1 MIYIEEIIPIKVVGT
16 SSLKITF
23 EYNADVVEILR
34 SFDGAL
40 FHKKLCFWELPIIH
54 LAQLVDKLTYL
65 DSIDLKL
72 LDSKENSSKI
82 YKLSNYKLPPLE
94 HQIDGIQ
101 YGLNHNKWLLLD
113 ACGLGKTATVIH
125 IVEELV
131 KANKVHQCLVI
142 CGVNT
147 LKTNW
152 LMEIKKHSDLSCRI
166 LGSRIGKRGGLIIGS
181 LADRL
186 EDIKSKIQE
195 TVVITNIE
203 TLRSDEIIN
212 ELKKNKPNK
221 FDMIVVD
228 ELHKAKSVT
237 SAQGKHLLQLTAD
250 YQIGLTGTPL
260 MNSPIDT
267 FLPLKWLGVE
277 HSTKTYFNEFYC
289 NYVGKFHNILAGYK
303 HLEVLKEQLDSIS
316 LRRTKDILN
325 LPPKT
330 IIEEYL
336 DMDSKQSDFYQCVK
350 DGLVEEIDKVKI
362 NKASLLGMVTRL
374 RQATACPSI
383 LTSENIP
390 SVKIQRA
397 VDLVEE
403 IVADGEK
410 VIVFSTFKEPIYHLE
425 ALLSKYNPLVCT
437 GDKKDIEIENNKN
450 TFQKDN
456 SRKVLLATFAKM
468 STGVT
473 LTASRY
479 IICIDCCWTAADND
493 QAESRI
499 ERIGA
504 KNKLSIYYL
513 MAKNTIDEHVW
524 DIVNNKSVIGD
535 FVVDNKITDIE
546 RLKRLI
552 IDM

>member
-23 EYNADVVEILR
+23 EYNAAVVEILR

-65 DSIDLKL
+65 DDIDLKL

-101 YGLNHNKWLLLD
+101 YGLNHNRWLLLD

-289 NYVGKFHNILAGYK
+289 NYVGKFNNILVGYK
-303 HLEVLKEQLDSIS
+303 HLEVLKEQLDSVS

-450 TFQKDN
+450 IFQKDN

>member
-23 EYNADVVEILR
+23 EYNAAVVEVLR

-101 YGLNHNKWLLLD
+101 YGLNHNRWLLLD

-212 ELKKNKPNK
+212 E
-221 FDMIVVD
+221 
-228 ELHKAKSVT
+228 
-237 SAQGKHLLQLTAD
+237 
-250 YQIGLTGTPL
+250 
-260 MNSPIDT
+260 
-267 FLPLKWLGVE
+267 
-277 HSTKTYFNEFYC
+277 
-289 NYVGKFHNILAGYK
+289 
-303 HLEVLKEQLDSIS
+303 
-316 LRRTKDILN
+316 
-325 LPPKT
+325 
-330 IIEEYL
+330 
-336 DMDSKQSDFYQCVK
+336 
-350 DGLVEEIDKVKI
+350 
-362 NKASLLGMVTRL
+362 
-374 RQATACPSI
+374 
-383 LTSENIP
+383 
-390 SVKIQRA
+390 
-397 VDLVEE
+397 
-403 IVADGEK
+403 
-410 VIVFSTFKEPIYHLE
+410 
-425 ALLSKYNPLVCT
+425 
-437 GDKKDIEIENNKN
+437 
-450 TFQKDN
+450 
-456 SRKVLLATFAKM
+456 
-468 STGVT
+468 
-473 LTASRY
+473 
-479 IICIDCCWTAADND
+479 
-493 QAESRI
+493 
-499 ERIGA
+499 
-504 KNKLSIYYL
+504 
-513 MAKNTIDEHVW
+513 
-524 DIVNNKSVIGD
+524 
-535 FVVDNKITDIE
+535 
-546 RLKRLI
+546 
-552 IDM
+552 